1 MILDNKALWD
11 TYNALSSENDKH
23 LFLKKHLLSLK
34 PEELFQ
40 YLLDDTDSLGINMID
55 LIAKGDLKEGQSLE
69 IDAALDNVIHSLEK
83 MLPVSKA
90 A

>member
-11 TYNALSSENDKH
+11 AYNALSSENDKH
-23 LFLKKHLLSLK
+23 LFLKKHLMSLK

-55 LIAKGDLKEGQSLE
+55 LIAKGDLKEEQSLE

-83 MLPVSKA
+83 MRPVSKA

>member
-1 MILDNKALWD
+1 MILDNKNLWD
-11 TYNALSSENDKH
+11 AYNALPSEQDKH
-23 LFLKKHLLSLK
+23 LFLKKYLLSLP
-34 PEELFQ
+34 PEDLFQ
-40 YLLDDTDSLGINMID
+40 FLLDDTDSLGINMID
-55 LIAKGDLKEGQSLE
+55 LIAKGDLKEEQSLE

>member
-11 TYNALSSENDKH
+11 AYNALSSENDKH

-34 PEELFQ
+34 PKELFQ

-55 LIAKGDLKEGQSLE
+55 LIAKGDLKEEQSLE

-83 MLPVSKA
+83 MLPVAKA

>member
-11 TYNALSSENDKH
+11 AYNALSSENDKH
-23 LFLKKHLLSLK
+23 LFLKKYLLSLK

-40 YLLDDTDSLGINMID
+40 FLLDDTDSLGINMID
-55 LIAKGDLKEGQSLE
+55 LIAKGDLKEEQSLE

-83 MLPVSKA
+83 MLPVAKA

>member
-1 MILDNKALWD
+1 
-11 TYNALSSENDKH
+11 
-23 LFLKKHLLSLK
+23 LKKHLLSLK

-40 YLLDDTDSLGINMID
+40 FLLDDTDSLGINMID
-55 LIAKGDLKEGQSLE
+55 LIAKGDLKEEQSLE

-83 MLPVSKA
+83 MLPVAKA